1 MFVNNCV
8 YTGRVQYVQRALDIA
23 DNGKYLEAIVKFF
36 DHHSR
41 HVNEEVFSHVGLRSV
56 QSKKIPKKSQFYKV
70 LKNNKN

>member
-23 DNGKYLEAIVKFF
+23 DKVKYLEAIVKFF

-41 HVNEEVFSHVGLRSV
+41 HVNEEVFFHT
-56 QSKKIPKKSQFYKV
+56 
-70 LKNNKN
+70 